1 MQSISLADARALAL
15 AAQGFTERAKSVR
28 ALVEKLGV
36 VQIDSVNVLVRSHYL
51 PGFSRLGAYDRGEL
65 DRLSHRA
72 PRAVFEYWG
81 HEASLLPVAL
91 QPLLRWRM
99 DRAADHAWRH
109 VREMGKKRGTFVKD
123 VLAIVAE
130 RGPIGAGDI
139 EAGK

>member
-1 MQSISLADARALAL
+1 MESVSIADARAIAL
-15 AAQGFTERAKSVR
+15 AAQGFTSRVKNLR
-28 ALVEKLGV
+28 ALVDKLGV

-51 PGFSRLGAYDRGEL
+51 PAFSRLGAYDRAEL

-72 PRAVFEYWG
+72 PRALFEYWG

-109 VREMGKKRGTFVKD
+109 VPE
-123 VLAIVAE
+123 
-130 RGPIGAGDI
+130 
-139 EAGK
+139 